1 MHILCDYAVAVR
13 CCRSIESLTAA
24 AEVPKWKVETSDCR
38 SDTATAA
45 LAATGPRAGRS
56 PLPQI
61 HITNPQRQKNKRP
74 SAHQPSGLLP
84 GPADSRS
91 RSVHTARV
99 HIPRIPCLLSRE
111 MDGADGVE
119 MRRCF
124 PLPRN
129 AWADDQIQCWAE
141 SRSTV
146 GVILH
151 LVPPFFFGFSTVP
164 SNVAIA
170 VLCAFLCHSS
180 HLASTQLEPCVK
192 YDALPYT
199 VPRCRIS
206 MPPRPSHWA
215 NNISNPKK
223 LVLLFLYK
231 WSPLLQPPSPP
242 GRWRKGRPSWSP
254 DRCRQL

>member
-1 MHILCDYAVAVR
+1 
-13 CCRSIESLTAA
+13 
-24 AEVPKWKVETSDCR
+24 
-38 SDTATAA
+38 
-45 LAATGPRAGRS
+45 
-56 PLPQI
+56 
-61 HITNPQRQKNKRP
+61 
-74 SAHQPSGLLP
+74 
-84 GPADSRS
+84 
-91 RSVHTARV
+91 
-99 HIPRIPCLLSRE
+99 
-111 MDGADGVE
+111 MDGVDGVE
-119 MRRCF
+119 MPRCF

-141 SRSTV
+141 SRSAV

-180 HLASTQLEPCVK
+180 HLASALGVSEVRAGSPVSTQLEPCVK

-223 LVLLFLYK
+223 VSFAV
-231 WSPLLQPPSPP
+231 SVQMVPPSPTSIST
-242 GRWRKGRPSWSP
+242 RPMEK
-254 DRCRQL
+254 RQAKLVTRPLSAALAHGGCLC